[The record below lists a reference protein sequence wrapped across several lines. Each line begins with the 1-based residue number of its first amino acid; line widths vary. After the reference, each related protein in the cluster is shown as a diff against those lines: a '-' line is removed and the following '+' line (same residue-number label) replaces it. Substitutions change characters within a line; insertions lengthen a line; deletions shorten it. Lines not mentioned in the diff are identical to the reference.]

1 MYNGIEGLKIV
12 VMPYSG
18 GNPQTIFV
26 SGDRSPDLF
35 DKAIKD
41 VVRYIDST
49 IQSRRVDVS
58 TATQGEILVIYNSA
72 GLKDWV
78 KTENVLR
85 NMSNVKA
92 VNVEAMGGAKV
103 QFRISL
109 IGSPDDLATALKAHQ
124 LTLRD
129 NGGFYTLDK
138 SIH

>member
-1 MYNGIEGLKIV
+1 MNF
-12 VMPYSG
+12 
-18 GNPQTIFV
+18 N
-26 SGDRSPDLF
+26 
-35 DKAIKD
+35 
-41 VVRYIDST
+41 
-49 IQSRRVDVS
+49 
-58 TATQGEILVIYNSA
+58 
-72 GLKDWV
+72 